1 MSSVS
6 PDTANRRGEK
16 VGAKYCIKL
25 AKGRRRGY
33 VRTGKVMSLTHY
45 FSETNGKDI
54 RMVYNGTLRIL
65 NSSLWEPHFA
75 LPTVGSTLWAV
86 ERGTFIAECDI
97 GEIFSNLC

>member
-1 MSSVS
+1 
-6 PDTANRRGEK
+6 
-16 VGAKYCIKL
+16 
-25 AKGRRRGY
+25 
-33 VRTGKVMSLTHY
+33 MSLTHY

-97 GEIFSNLC
+97 GEIFQICVRRGSQVVLWGGYRQF